1 MDLQHLSQL
10 KQRLLEGDDY
20 ADVLMDFLEVFGND
34 PSFMELGEPVQ
45 NDLLMSI
52 ICEGAR
58 EVLPEPIRLDWVM
71 LIKIAEAHFIHGS
84 FLLCGRVANV
94 IYFPDAGVGVFAV
107 ILSMGNDP
115 GTRVFKFSTVV
126 LTDPSRN

>member
-1 MDLQHLSQL
+1 MDLQHLNQL

-20 ADVLMDFLEVFGND
+20 ADVLQDFLEIFGND

-45 NDLLMSI
+45 NELLMSI
-52 ICEGAR
+52 IAEGAR
-58 EVLPEPIRLDWVM
+58 EFLPEPVCLDWVI
-71 LIKIAEAHFIHGS
+71 LIKIAEANFIHGS

-107 ILSMGNDP
+107 ILSMGSEP
-115 GTRVFKFSTVV
+115 ETRVFMFTAVAC
-126 LTDPSRN
+126 TDPSCN